1 MEFLETKHKRKSAII
16 TAIILAVL
24 LFAIFNFGMKYLD
37 PPEEYGIAINLGD
50 SDFGNGKPVENTKT
64 LPPQKAVDK
73 VEEKIEE
80 NVIQT
85 PKEIIKD
92 EVITDDTA
100 KEVPVIEKKKEEKK
114 EPIKEIIKK
123 EVPKEKPKPSKE
135 TQDALNSL
143 LNGNNKEGETKGEGD
158 DKNDGVN
165 GAENGDPNSNKYYG
179 KAGSGNNG
187 NYNLAGRK
195 ALSKP
200 IEKPD
205 CQQEGIVVVSI
216 TVDKNG
222 KVISA
227 IPGVKGTTNSSSC
240 LLKPAKEA
248 ALRTTWNADKKAP
261 TNQKGT
267 IIYKFTLSK

>member
-123 EVPKEKPKPSKE
+123 
-135 TQDALNSL
+135 
-143 LNGNNKEGETKGEGD
+143 
-158 DKNDGVN
+158 
-165 GAENGDPNSNKYYG
+165 
-179 KAGSGNNG
+179 
-187 NYNLAGRK
+187 RK
-195 ALSKP
+195 MH
-200 IEKPD
+200 
-205 CQQEGIVVVSI
+205 
-216 TVDKNG
+216 
-222 KVISA
+222 
-227 IPGVKGTTNSSSC
+227 
-240 LLKPAKEA
+240 
-248 ALRTTWNADKKAP
+248 
-261 TNQKGT
+261 
-267 IIYKFTLSK
+267 